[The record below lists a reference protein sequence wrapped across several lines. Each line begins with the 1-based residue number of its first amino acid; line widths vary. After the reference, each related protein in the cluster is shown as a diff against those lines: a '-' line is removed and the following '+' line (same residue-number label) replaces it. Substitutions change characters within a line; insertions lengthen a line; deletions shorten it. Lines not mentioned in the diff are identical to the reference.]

1 MLYVDDPAHAEQAL
15 ALRDTES
22 GASFVLA
29 ADYALAT
36 SHVATILHHT
46 GDRSWLGGHTQ
57 ARKRNGDS
65 GVARIRPSA
74 SSRTLAFAP
83 SDPQIGDKHVSCR
96 RGHLPCVPVRA
107 GLRGDAAAW
116 LHVSASSSL
125 RVEFVM
131 GLAGALS
138 PERKQRALGWVV
150 VSTA

>member
-74 SSRTLAFAP
+74 SSRTIAFAP
-83 SDPQIGDKHVSCR
+83 SDPQDPRLATSTSLAVAAICPAFLFVRVFAATPPRGCMCR
-96 RGHLPCVPVRA
+96 R
-107 GLRGDAAAW
+107 AA
-116 LHVSASSSL
+116 VSGSNS
-125 RVEFVM
+125 
-131 GLAGALS
+131 
-138 PERKQRALGWVV
+138 
-150 VSTA
+150 